1 MTGKTRCTFQ
11 EEEYTQIYDECHGAL
26 STSANSLE
34 HFSQKGKRQNNWMF
48 LPTTLVNLSTPTLS
62 SFCMTIPRKH
72 FTLDRQTDRQTDRH
86 THTHPLTH
94 THTHLN
100 THTHLHTHTH
110 THIHTRARAHPNTHP
125 HPQHQQPSRKKRKSE
140 YIYRIRVSFSR
151 KITTFEEI
159 FTEI

>member
-86 THTHPLTH
+86 THTHTLTH
-94 THTHLN
+94 THTHTLI
-100 THTHLHTHTH
+100 HTHIYTHTH
-110 THIHTRARAHPNTHP
+110 THIHTRARARIQTPTLTRSTSNP
-125 HPQHQQPSRKKRKSE
+125 PERKESRSI
-140 YIYRIRVSFSR
+140 YIESGSVSAER
-151 KITTFEEI
+151 
-159 FTEI
+159 